1 MKSGKFTVDF
11 KVQAVE
17 YLKNEGVTLKDA
29 GARFGISPSTLS
41 KWRTQYGAGLFHG
54 SERSK
59 FDAKDGEIR
68 RLSSELRKRELEL
81 EILKK
86 ATAFFAKELA

>member
-29 GARFGISPSTLS
+29 GARLGIAPSTLS

-54 SERSK
+54 S
-59 FDAKDGEIR
+59 
-68 RLSSELRKRELEL
+68 
-81 EILKK
+81 
-86 ATAFFAKELA
+86 